1 MPNTKTNRKTRT
13 RRKAAA
19 PQFPPC
25 GEWVWRQLMPLL
37 RRPPLAG
44 SRPARH
50 VRNAS
55 IEMLEAARD
64 FLDATIEW
72 LRHEQRRPPE
82 MHRIRVQG

>member
-1 MPNTKTNRKTRT
+1 MPNAKTSRRT
-13 RRKAAA
+13 QARRKAAA
-19 PQFPPC
+19 PEFPPC
-25 GEWVWRQLMPLL
+25 GQWMWRQFAPLL

-44 SRPARH
+44 SRSARH

-55 IEMLEAARD
+55 IEMLEAMRD
-64 FLDATIEW
+64 FLDEAIVW